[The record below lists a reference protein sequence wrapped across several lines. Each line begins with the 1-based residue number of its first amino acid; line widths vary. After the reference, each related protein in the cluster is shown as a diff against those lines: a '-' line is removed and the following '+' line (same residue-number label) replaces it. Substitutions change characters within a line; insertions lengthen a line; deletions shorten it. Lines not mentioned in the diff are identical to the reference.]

1 MYPQRDLPRAVI
13 GTLVIVGELRILCA
27 VALTG
32 MQPYTQLD
40 GFAGAF
46 RANGWEWAAQEVTAV
61 GEVLTLPVVV
71 LVCLLAQPRLL
82 LAMADDGLLPD
93 VFGRVD
99 PLTGNL

>member
-61 GEVLTLPVVV
+61 
-71 LVCLLAQPRLL
+71 
-82 LAMADDGLLPD
+82 
-93 VFGRVD
+93 
-99 PLTGNL
+99 